1 MKRGKKMPDARLADA
16 RLGAH
21 SNDARYQTRRCQTW
35 HALPGPFFRPSPPA
49 VYLPLFLG
57 YWLFHI
63 ENVQGQTPDKLL
75 TSIFSHYPYGA
86 GSKLRF
92 DLLVIRNFFLPPP
105 PVFRLALPIACKP
118 RGGMIFNA
126 TNVSAGRNDPC
137 LYYNSPP
144 SPSLF

>member
-1 MKRGKKMPDARLADA
+1 MPDARLADA

-92 DLLVIRNFFLPPP
+92 DLLVIRL
-105 PVFRLALPIACKP
+105 VQGEMIHACTTTHP
-118 RGGMIFNA
+118 RAPLF
-126 TNVSAGRNDPC
+126 SEEKGRTQVIV
-137 LYYNSPP
+137 
-144 SPSLF
+144 

>member
-105 PVFRLALPIACKP
+105 SRSSHEAESALRLICVALLRILTLANPGEA
-118 RGGMIFNA
+118 
-126 TNVSAGRNDPC
+126 
-137 LYYNSPP
+137 
-144 SPSLF
+144 